1 MPHKLK
7 TSARK
12 SRRNKKIGI
21 VSGVA
26 LLVVLAVAAIYFF
39 GQSGPASIPVVQGK
53 VLLQTSMGNITIQLR
68 DDKPI
73 TSGNFKN
80 LVQQGKYDGTIF
92 HRVVEGF
99 MIQGGEI
106 ADSVPEIS
114 DEIGSNNHNV
124 AGTIAMAKLSTS
136 SGEIVPNSATS
147 QFFINVGNNTDLD
160 TNFSVFGNV
169 VQGMDVAMAIS
180 HVQVDDPGGQSPKP
194 LQDVTIIK
202 AELLP

>member
-21 VSGVA
+21 VTGVA
-26 LLVVLAVAAIYFF
+26 LLAILVIAAIYMF
-39 GQSGPASIPVVQGK
+39 GQSSPAVVPVVQGK

-92 HRVVEGF
+92 HRVVEVF